1 MELITPDL
9 GLIFWQLLVFGILFF
24 LLAKFAWKP
33 IIQSLA
39 EREQSIDEAIKL
51 SETTRAEMAE
61 LKAGNEQLIASARA
75 ERDALIKQA
84 KEASDAMISQAKLDA
99 QTAANQEIEK
109 ARVAFEQ
116 EKASAV
122 AAIRK
127 EAATLSLDLAE
138 KVLKSQLKDK
148 SAQEKLVSE
157 WMADVKLS

>member
-1 MELITPDL
+1 MELITPDF

-33 IIQSLA
+33 IIQSLN

-51 SETTRAEMAE
+51 SETTRKEMAE

-75 ERDALIKQA
+75 ERDGLIKQA
-84 KEASDAMISQAKLDA
+84 KDAADAMISQAKLDA
-99 QTAANQEIEK
+99 QTAASQEIEK

-116 EKASAV
+116 EKVAAV

-127 EAATLSLDLAE
+127 EAANLSLDLAE
-138 KVLKSQLKDK
+138 KVLKNQLKDK
-148 SAQEKLVSE
+148 AAQEKLVSE
-157 WMADVKLS
+157 WIAEVKI

>member
-1 MELITPDL
+1 MELITPDF

-61 LKAGNEQLIASARA
+61 LKAGNEQLISSARA
-75 ERDALIKQA
+75 ERDGLIKQA
-84 KEASDAMISQAKLDA
+84 KEAADAMISQAKLDA

-109 ARVAFEQ
+109 HAL
-116 EKASAV
+116 
-122 AAIRK
+122 
-127 EAATLSLDLAE
+127 LSN
-138 KVLKSQLKDK
+138 KKK
-148 SAQEKLVSE
+148 
-157 WMADVKLS
+157 